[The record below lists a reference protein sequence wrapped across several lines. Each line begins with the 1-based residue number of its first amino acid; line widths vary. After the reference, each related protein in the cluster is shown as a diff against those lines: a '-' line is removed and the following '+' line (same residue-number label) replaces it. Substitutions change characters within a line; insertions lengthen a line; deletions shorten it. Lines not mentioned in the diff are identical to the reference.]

1 MIGAE
6 TASYLCV
13 QCKEKV
19 TIVEM
24 LPDIANDM
32 EGGIRDDLKDVLN
45 KYFVKILTK
54 TKLAGVTEQGALLDT
69 GCETILYPC
78 DTVVLAIGTKAYN
91 PLEEELRA
99 VRNGCRRRR
108 NHSQKSR
115 QGCPGRL
122 CGRDER
128 LSVGLRA
135 VPPAPGERRAGY
147 PAGGFIRYGMQ
158 KGGRCFTK
166 RTKRQ
171 NGISIIHSRR

>member
-1 MIGAE
+1 MNVLVAGGGMIGAE

-91 PLEEELRA
+91 PLEEELKGLCETVVVGDAITPRKAVKA
-99 VRNGCRRRR
+99 VREGF
-108 NHSQKSR
+108 
-115 QGCPGRL
+115 
-122 CGRDER
+122 
-128 LSVGLRA
+128 V
-135 VPPAPGERRAGY
+135 AG
-147 PAGGFIRYGMQ
+147 M
-158 KGGRCFTK
+158 
-166 RTKRQ
+166 
-171 NGISIIHSRR
+171 NV